1 MKRNFVVCEHPQGS
15 PEWFA
20 DRAGRATGSNAAA
33 VTAKPKSGSGEAAT
47 RADYRVQLA
56 LERLL
61 CKPCGDEFSSA
72 DTERGQ
78 EREPFARM
86 RYEITTGIT
95 VQESGFVYREDMMAG
110 CSVDGFLEDAGRFG
124 IWEAKCPKTKTHFK
138 YLTEQRV
145 PPTYVNQVL
154 HNMLVT
160 GAEFVDFVSFDP
172 EMPEKLQLFVFR
184 WERDEALISE
194 YEKALRQFLFE
205 VDATHKQIAA
215 MAA

>member
-1 MKRNFVVCEHPQGS
+1 MKRNFIVSEHPQNS
-15 PEWFA
+15 PEWLA
-20 DRAGRATGSNAAA
+20 DRVGRATGSRAAA
-33 VTAKPKSGSGEAAT
+33 ITAKVKSGEAAT

-61 CKPCGDEFSSA
+61 VKPCADEFSTE
-72 DTERGQ
+72 DTERGH

-86 RYEITTGIT
+86 KYEVRSGIT
-95 VQESGFVYREDMMAG
+95 VEQIGFVYREDMMAG
-110 CSVDGFLEDAGRFG
+110 CSPDGLLVDGGRLG
-124 IWEAKCPKTKTHFK
+124 LWEGKCPKSKTHFK
-138 YLTEQRV
+138 YLTENRV

-154 HNMLVT
+154 HNMLIT

-184 WERDEALISE
+184 WERDEALIKE
-194 YEKALRQFLFE
+194 YEAELRQFLFE

>member
-1 MKRNFVVCEHPQGS
+1 MKRNFIVSEHPQS
-15 PEWFA
+15 TPEWFA
-20 DRAGRATGSNAAA
+20 DRIGRATGSRAAA
-33 VTAKPKSGSGEAAT
+33 VTAKVKSGEAAT

-61 CKPCGDEFSSA
+61 VKPCADEFSS
-72 DTERGQ
+72 DYTECGH

-86 RYEITTGIT
+86 RYEIQTGIT

-124 IWEAKCPKTKTHFK
+124 IWEAKCPKSKMHFK
-138 YLTEQRV
+138 YLTEKRV

-160 GAEFVDFVSFDP
+160 DAEFVDFVSFDP
-172 EMPEKLQLFVFR
+172 DMPEKLQLFVFR
-184 WERDEALISE
+184 WERDESLIRE
-194 YEKALRQFLFE
+194 YKIELLQFLAE
-205 VDATHKQIAA
+205 VDATHKQIAT

>member
-1 MKRNFVVCEHPQGS
+1 MKRNFIVSEHPQNT

-20 DRAGRATGSNAAA
+20 DRSGRATGSKANC
-33 VTAKPKSGSGEAAT
+33 VTAKIKSGEAAT

-61 CKPCGDEFSSA
+61 CKPCADEFSND
-72 DTERGQ
+72 DTDRGHD
-78 EREPFARM
+78 REPFARM
-86 RYEITTGIT
+86 RYEIRTGIT
-95 VQESGFVYREDMMAG
+95 VEQCGFVYREDMMVG
-110 CSVDGFLEDAGRFG
+110 CSPDGLLEDSRRLGL
-124 IWEAKCPKTKTHFK
+124 WEGKCPRSKTHFK
-138 YLTEQRV
+138 YLLENRV
-145 PPTYVNQVL
+145 PPTYQNQVL

-172 EMPEKLQLFVFR
+172 DMPEKLQLFVFR
-184 WERDEALISE
+184 WERDEALIKE
-194 YEKALRQFLFE
+194 YEIELRQFLIE

>member
-1 MKRNFVVCEHPQGS
+1 MKRNFIVSEHPQGTA
-15 PEWFA
+15 EWLA
-20 DRAGRATGSNAAA
+20 DRSGRATGSKADC
-33 VTAKPKSGSGEAAT
+33 VTAKVKSGEAAT
-47 RADYRVQLA
+47 RADYRIQLA

-61 CKPCGDEFSSA
+61 CKPCGDDFSNSYT
-72 DTERGQ
+72 DQGQ

-86 RYEITTGIT
+86 RYEIQTGIT
-95 VQESGFVYREDMMAG
+95 VQESGFVYLEDMMAG
-110 CSVDGFLEDAGRFG
+110 CSVDGFIEDAGRFG

-172 EMPEKLQLFVFR
+172 DMPEKLQLFVFR
-184 WERDEALISE
+184 WERDEALIKE
-194 YEKALRQFLFE
+194 YEIELRQFLME

>member
-1 MKRNFVVCEHPQGS
+1 MKRNFIVSEHPQNT
-15 PEWFA
+15 PEWLA
-20 DRAGRATGSNAAA
+20 DRAGRATGSKADC
-33 VTAKPKSGSGEAAT
+33 VTAKARSGSGEAAT

-72 DTERGQ
+72 DTDRGHD
-78 EREPFARM
+78 REPFARM
-86 RYEITTGIT
+86 RYEIATGIT
-95 VQESGFVYREDMMAG
+95 IEESPFVYREDMMAG
-110 CSVDGFLEDAGRFG
+110 CSVDGFLEDAGKFG
-124 IWEAKCPKTKTHFK
+124 IWEAKCPKSKTHFK
-138 YLTEQRV
+138 YLTENRV

-160 GAEFVDFVSFDP
+160 GAQFVDFVSFDP
-172 EMPEKLQLFVFR
+172 EMPEKLQLFIFR
-184 WERDEALISE
+184 WPRDESLIAE
-194 YEKALRQFLFE
+194 YEVALRQFLFE

>member
-1 MKRNFVVCEHPQGS
+1 MKRNFIVSEHPQNT
-15 PEWFA
+15 PEWLA
-20 DRAGRATGSNAAA
+20 DRAGRATGSKADC
-33 VTAKPKSGSGEAAT
+33 VTAKVKSGEAAT
-47 RADYRVQLA
+47 RADYRIQLA

-61 CKPCGDEFSSA
+61 CKPCGDDFSSA
-72 DTERGQ
+72 FTDQGH

-86 RYEITTGIT
+86 RYEIQTGIT
-95 VQESGFVYREDMMAG
+95 VVESPFVYREDMMAG
-110 CSVDGFLEDAGRFG
+110 CSVDGFIEDGGRLG

-145 PPTYVNQVL
+145 PPTYMNQVL
-154 HNMLVT
+154 HNTVVT

-172 EMPEKLQLFVFR
+172 DMPEKLQLFVFR
-184 WERDEALISE
+184 WERDEALIAE
-194 YEKALRQFLFE
+194 YEAALRQFLFE

>member
-1 MKRNFVVCEHPQGS
+1 MKRNFIVSEHPQNT
-15 PEWFA
+15 PEWLA
-20 DRAGRATGSNAAA
+20 DRAGRATGSKADC
-33 VTAKPKSGSGEAAT
+33 VTAKVKSGEAAT

-61 CKPCGDEFSSA
+61 CKPCGDEFSTA
-72 DTERGQ
+72 DTDRGQ

-86 RYEITTGIT
+86 RYEIATGIT
-95 VQESGFVYREDMMAG
+95 VVESPFVYREDMMAG
-110 CSVDGFLEDAGRFG
+110 CSVDGFIEDGGRFG

-138 YLTEQRV
+138 YLVEQRV
-145 PPTYVNQVL
+145 PPTYMKQVL

-184 WERDEALISE
+184 YERDEEAIKE
-194 YEKALRQFLFE
+194 YEIELRQFLIE
-205 VDATHKQIAA
+205 VDDTHKQIAA

>member
-1 MKRNFVVCEHPQGS
+1 MKRIFVTSEHPQNT
-15 PEWFA
+15 PEWMA
-20 DRAGRATGSNAAA
+20 DRSGRATGSKADC
-33 VTAKPKSGSGEAAT
+33 VTAKVKSGEAAT

-61 CKPCGDEFSSA
+61 CKPCGDEFSTA

-95 VQESGFVYREDMMAG
+95 VQESPFVYREDMMAG
-110 CSVDGFLEDAGRFG
+110 CSVDGFLEDAGKFG

-145 PPTYVNQVL
+145 PPTYVKQVL
-154 HNMLVT
+154 HNMLIT

-172 EMPEKLQLFVFR
+172 DMPEKLQLFVFR
-184 WERDEALISE
+184 WERDEALIKE
-194 YEKALRQFLFE
+194 YEVELRQFLFE